1 MVVKKIRHS
10 VPFAI
15 GYVLSTGYL
24 NRTWGRRSPPPSQA
38 SELSELSAR
47 EIIVQTGTTLWRR
60 RGVRHGGDQL
70 HVMNIFFDPGDEW
83 LCRLPQSARTEP
95 QPFPM
100 RVSIQPSNVLPK
112 EAVDWFRQKTMYGT
126 HISGNLR
133 IQSVLIARRGDCWR
147 MSGGSRN
154 VRTAYHDCPIGIF
167 TNRGIGRGGRCDGS

>member
-1 MVVKKIRHS
+1 MCSLPDI
-10 VPFAI
+10 
-15 GYVLSTGYL
+15 STGHGGDDL
-24 NRTWGRRSPPPSQA
+24 LRRPKHQSFQSCLQ
-38 SELSELSAR
+38 EKLSFQR
-47 EIIVQTGTTLWRR
+47 GTTLWRR

-100 RVSIQPSNVLPK
+100 RVSIQPSNVVPK
-112 EAVDWFRQKTMYGT
+112 EAVDWSRQKTMYGT